1 MVEKLS
7 PEGQRLIQIE
17 ALLNTIRKENM
28 FVAREIVEGMQRTIT
43 QMQHD
48 EDKERTLDTLKP
60 DWNRYL
66 N

>member
-43 QMQHD
+43 RMQHD